1 MSQDFAVAKW
11 WPTAQKTGS
20 PTGRS
25 QGDALKQLLIYDQIV
40 PLTRHDHGKLS
51 LQKMDSFAFARET
64 NAMPLVGPEFPLAAH
79 DYAIVFT
86 DTGEGI
92 VPAVILGVRNNENL
106 YVDADGK
113 WNANY
118 VPAFARRYPFA
129 FGTDDSE
136 NFTVMIDPSFPGFNA
151 EDKGERLFN
160 PDGSNAP
167 FLDTTINFLREY
179 QGMFA
184 RTQTFGKRLGEL
196 GVLDPVEA
204 NLPLPSDPGRKL
216 TGFKIVNRDR
226 LKALPNKAIADLL
239 REDELDLV
247 VLHLLSLRNLGRLQE
262 KLAPT
267 PDRATA

>member
-1 MSQDFAVAKW
+1 M
-11 WPTAQKTGS
+11 
-20 PTGRS
+20 
-25 QGDALKQLLIYDQIV
+25 KQLLIYDEIV

-64 NAMPLVGPEFPLAAH
+64 NAMPLVGPEFPMAAI

-86 DTGEGI
+86 DTNEGI

-113 WNANY
+113 WNAGY

-129 FGTDDSE
+129 FGTDDKAE
-136 NFTVMIDPSFPGFNA
+136 NFTVMIDPSFPGFNT
-151 EDKGERLFN
+151 EGKGERLFN
-160 PDGSNAP
+160 QDGSNAP
-167 FLDTTINFLREY
+167 FLETTVNFLREY
-179 QGMFA
+179 QGMFV
-184 RTQTFGKRLGEL
+184 RTLAFGKRLGEL

-204 NLPLPSDPGRKL
+204 NLPLPSDPERKL
-216 TGFKIVNRDR
+216 TGFKIINRDR

-239 REDELDLV
+239 REDELDLI
-247 VLHLLSLRNLGRLQE
+247 VLHLFSLRNLGRLQE

-267 PDRATA
+267 PDRVAQADT